1 MTRWLTALLVLT
13 LAGCAPLPVRDSADG
28 AALAIQAAREAQLV
42 QARDWHFTGR
52 IAVSDGAD
60 SGNAR
65 IHWRQQGDD
74 FEISLSAPVT
84 RKSWRLVQRGGVAT
98 LEGLDGG
105 VRSSRDA
112 QGLLY
117 EATGWQVPLQALA
130 YWARGGRAPGE
141 AQIELDADGLP
152 ALIVQQGWAVEY
164 REWGS
169 LVPRQPRRVFAR
181 HGQATVRLV
190 VDAWGEP

>member
-1 MTRWLTALLVLT
+1 MSRWLSALLL
-13 LAGCAPLPVRDSADG
+13 LAAAGCAPLPVRHSAD
-28 AALAIQAAREAQLV
+28 AEALAAQAAREAQLV
-42 QARDWHFTGR
+42 AAQTWQFTGR

-60 SGNAR
+60 SGSGR
-65 IHWRQQGDD
+65 IQWRQQGDD

-84 RKSWRLVQRGGVAT
+84 RRSWRLVQRSGVAT
-98 LEGLDGG
+98 LEGLDDGT
-105 VRSSRDA
+105 RSGADA
-112 QGLLY
+112 QALLQ

-130 YWARGGRAPGE
+130 FWARGGRAPGE
-141 AQIELDADGLP
+141 AQIELGADGLP

-169 LVPRQPRRVFAR
+169 AVPPQPKRVFAR
-181 HGQATVRLV
+181 QGEATVRLV